1 MNLSEIGPMRGIAA
15 FGFALVVVGPFL
27 SWIRIGSTSTPGVE
41 TDAGLTALVLGPV
54 GIGLALFGRRLPA
67 KLLAV
72 AVAVVV
78 FALAMGDVNW
88 VADSRETTG
97 FDYHLGGGL
106 MLLDCG
112 AAHGLRELSPKVSGT
127 PPLNASSARLSSG
140 RFDETGMVTLPR
152 SAAE

>member
-15 FGFALVVVGPFL
+15 FGFALAVVGPFL
-27 SWIRIGSTSTPGVE
+27 SWIRVGPTSTPGFE

-72 AVAVVV
+72 AAAVVV

-97 FDYHLGGGL
+97 FDYRLGGGL
-106 MLLDCG
+106 ILAAAGSFVAGLASLLAPLG
-112 AAHGLRELSPKVSGT
+112 KRSELDGVLGRHS
-127 PPLNASSARLSSG
+127 RLQ
-140 RFDETGMVTLPR
+140 
-152 SAAE
+152 